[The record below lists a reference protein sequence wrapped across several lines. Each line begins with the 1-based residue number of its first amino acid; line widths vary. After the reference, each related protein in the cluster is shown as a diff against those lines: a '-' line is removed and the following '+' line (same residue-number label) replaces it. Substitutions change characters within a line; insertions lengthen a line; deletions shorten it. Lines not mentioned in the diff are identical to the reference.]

1 MEQDSATGDP
11 VRFGDGQV
19 IHSEVDL
26 AGGGNGIPWGHARSY
41 GNLMSRND
49 RGVNGN
55 SWLVPD
61 LDYVTPAGSSR
72 TLRCVVFT
80 PKRSFWFAPA
90 PGGGHAPMFGSHVA
104 LSIAGTGDVTFFD
117 EESGMTR
124 RYASLYHP
132 VLAARGALLSI
143 TTAGGLT
150 MTITRDS
157 AWRITRA
164 QTSGDVPTAYDYTYT
179 SGNRLG
185 SVVQSV
191 GGSPIRRADYTY
203 HAGTTPWG
211 LAGDLSTA
219 TVSEWQDGAWVVLRR
234 SAYRYYVNY
243 TDGGF
248 PHGLRTVLSAAGWD
262 RMVAAGLDPLT
273 APLSDVEAYARSVFT
288 YDSQRRVTSE
298 KVRGGRG
305 TYTMAYQASGFA
317 PGPNSWAMRTTVT
330 NPDGS
335 VDTVYTN
342 HAKQVLLRVTSAGAA
357 PDAANSKRAT
367 TFDDQFHVLLSATP
381 AAVASVSE
389 STPQPFVLAAD
400 QGLVTERT
408 WYGPGDGEKAGHPK
422 AEYVRRGISPTN
434 GTRTLVRERDYIV
447 RTTATGTMTFVSSAT
462 EYPVPGSG
470 GLTTTTNYD
479 FFSGALQPSMVTVT
493 RPAVPL
499 SQNGTGAAPVTRQAF
514 DVQGRSTWSM
524 DPLGVIA
531 LSEYDPVTGAL
542 VRQIADV
549 NTAIVSGAPA
559 GWSTLP
565 GNGRNLVT
573 DIAND
578 LLGRPVLQLMPLSAA
593 LVDGGERLVRRAR
606 LTERLAAVRETR
618 VWDGYAEGEGAALV
632 FTPLA
637 PVSATTADAA
647 GSQLRVITARLPE
660 TGTSYGPGPIPQD
673 RWLKR
678 LDNCIDRHD
687 QLVWT
692 RTYHRVPA
700 SGDGL
705 NGPDFSQQDFGYDA
719 AGRRIWSRSGGGTI
733 QRRTFDYRGL
743 VVQEQVGTGLSDGT
757 SANLVA
763 TVVYAHNANGLVT
776 SETRPV
782 GAAHDD
788 RLTVFSYDW
797 RDRLVSTTAADGTL
811 RSVSYDNLDRPVRN
825 ETYQSLGGALLYR
838 SDAAYD
844 NLGRTYRT
852 TLWSVS
858 GGVASDPVT
867 ADTWFDALGRQIKV
881 RALGEKSWNRT
892 QYDSLGRV
900 VANYLG
906 YPADGVLTGAAGS
919 VLNDVVAEQ
928 LLQVYRDD
936 GAIRRSTFFQRL
948 PDSIGNGPLGWPSG
962 TAPAARASVTG
973 IWSDALGRQV
983 AVAAYGTNGGEDLVL
998 PSDIPARSDTVL
1010 VTSFTRDVAGD
1021 VVASIDP
1028 SGVVTRAE
1036 LDALSRP
1043 VRKIEAWTG
1052 AAPSGGSDRT
1062 VEMAYNLDG
1071 NMTLHVLKNAVTGDQ
1086 VYRWVYGTTLE
1097 DSGVASS
1104 LLLREHVTPDSPQA
1118 LDPTAPPLP
1127 GNVLFA
1133 YNIQG
1138 QVVSRTDQAGTRHE
1152 YDYDDVGRLIGDN
1165 AQTLGPGV
1173 DGAIRKIR
1181 TLYDALGRVV
1191 AVTSDNQYGSVANQS
1206 AFTFDGYGRMLADI
1220 QQSGGVCTP
1229 SSPRV
1234 LYAYAAGSTG
1244 TLRRTSTTLPSGTVV
1259 GYAYGAVG
1267 SADDMLGR
1275 VTSVTLP
1282 ADSATAVTYTYMGAS
1297 TVISRSM
1304 PQPGL
1309 TMSMSGF
1316 PGDAGDTVGGI
1327 DRFGRVES
1335 MPWKVG
1341 SASVD
1346 VFQYGYT
1353 PSSFRRFRRN
1363 AAGPSGQDEA
1373 YGHDLLQQVTSRGK
1387 GTLNVGA
1394 TGIAGIPAEE
1404 ESFTY
1409 DPAGNWLRY
1418 LREESGA
1425 VEVDQARSHDPAN
1438 TLIRIDGLSAKVA
1451 HDAVGNM
1458 TKFPLSYSPSA
1469 IPSTARWDAWNR
1481 LVRNIVG
1488 GDMVQIHEYDGMFR
1502 RLKTSG
1508 TLFFWSD
1515 AWQVLEERATTAPTV
1530 PKIEYIRGVLGVGEL
1545 VVEVTQS

>member
-19 IHSEVDL
+19 ILSEVDL
-26 AGGGNGIPWGHARSY
+26 SGGGNGIPWGHARSY

-61 LDYVTPAGSSR
+61 LDYVTPAGSGR
-72 TLRCVVFT
+72 ALRCVVFT
-80 PKRSFWFAPA
+80 PKRSFWFAPS

-104 LSIAGTGDVTFFD
+104 LSVTGTGEVAFFD

-132 VLAARGALLSI
+132 VAAARGALLSI
-143 TTAGGLT
+143 TTAGGAT

-179 SGNRLG
+179 SGGRLA
-185 SVVQSV
+185 SVVQSI
-191 GGSPIRRADYTY
+191 GGVPVRRADYTY
-203 HAGTTPWG
+203 HQGDTAWG

-219 TVSEWQDGAWVVLRR
+219 TVSEWQDGAWVLLRR
-234 SAYRYYVNY
+234 SAYRYYVNFAG
-243 TDGGF
+243 GGF

-273 APLSDVEAYARSVFT
+273 AALSDVEAYARSVFT

-305 TYTMAYQASGFA
+305 TYLIAYQPSGFA

-357 PDAANSKRAT
+357 PGAASSMRAT
-367 TFDDQFHVLLSATP
+367 TLDDQFHVLLSATP
-381 AAVASVSE
+381 TAVASVSE

-408 WYGPGDGEKAGHPK
+408 WYGPADGEKAGHPK
-422 AEYVRRGISPTN
+422 AEYVRRGISSTN
-434 GTRTLVRERDYIV
+434 GTRTLVRERDYLV
-447 RTTATGTMTFVSSAT
+447 RTTAAGTMTFVSSAT
-462 EYPVPGSG
+462 EYPVAGSG
-470 GLTTTTNYD
+470 GLTTTTSYA

-493 RPAVPL
+493 KPSVPS
-499 SQNGTGAAPVTRQAF
+499 SQNGDGAAPVTRQAF
-514 DVQGRSTWSM
+514 DIQGRSTWSM
-524 DPLGVIA
+524 DALGVIG

-542 VRQIADV
+542 VRQVADV
-549 NTAIVSGAPA
+549 DTAVVPGAPA

-565 GNGRNLVT
+565 SNGRNLVT

-593 LVDGGERLVRRAR
+593 LVDGEKRLVRRAR
-606 LTERLAAVRETR
+606 LTERLAAAKETR

-637 PVSATTADAA
+637 PVSATTFDAA
-647 GSQLRVITARLPE
+647 GAQLRVVTARLPE
-660 TGTSYGPGPIPQD
+660 AGTSYGPGPIPQD
-673 RWLKR
+673 RWLR
-678 LDNCIDRHD
+678 CVDNSVDRHD

-692 RTYHRVPA
+692 RTYHRVPQ

-733 QRRTFDYRGL
+733 QRRSLDYRGL
-743 VVQEQVGTGLSDGT
+743 VVQEQVGTGLPDGT
-757 SANLVA
+757 SANLVV
-763 TVVYAHNANGLVT
+763 TVAYAHDANGLVT

-782 GAAHDD
+782 DTSQAD
-788 RLTVFSYDW
+788 RVTAFSYDW
-797 RDRLVSTTAADGTL
+797 RDRRVSTTSGDG
-811 RSVSYDNLDRPVRN
+811 SVSSVAYDNLDRPIRTERHQN
-825 ETYQSLGGALLYR
+825 LGGTLLYR

-858 GGVASDPVT
+858 GGAASDPVS
-867 ADTWFDALGRQIKV
+867 ADTWFDALGRQVKA
-881 RALGEKSWNRT
+881 RALGEKSWSRT

-906 YPADGVLTGAAGS
+906 YPADGNLTGAPGS
-919 VLNDVVAEQ
+919 VLGDVVAEQ
-928 LLQVYRDD
+928 TLQVYRDD
-936 GAIRRSTFFQRL
+936 GALRRSTSFQRL
-948 PDSIGNGPLGWPSG
+948 PASMGNGPLGWPSG
-962 TAPAARASVTG
+962 TGPAARASITG
-973 IWSDALGRQV
+973 AWSDALGRQV
-983 AVAAYGTNGGEDLVL
+983 AVASYGTNGGEDLIL
-998 PSDIPARSDTVL
+998 PSDVPARSDTVL
-1010 VTSFTRDVAGD
+1010 VTSFTRDAAGD

-1028 SGVVTRAE
+1028 SGVVTRVE

-1043 VRKIEAWTG
+1043 VRRIEAWTG
-1052 AAPSGGSDRT
+1052 GAPSGGSDRT

-1118 LDPTAPPLP
+1118 LDPAAPPLP
-1127 GNVLFA
+1127 GNELYA

-1138 QVVSRTDQAGTRHE
+1138 QVVSRTDQAGTVHA
-1152 YDYDDVGRLIGDN
+1152 YDYDDIGRLIGDK
-1165 AQTLGPGV
+1165 ALTRGPGV
-1173 DGAIRKIR
+1173 DGAIRSIR

-1191 AVTSDNQYGSVANQS
+1191 AVTSDNQYGAVANQS
-1206 AFTFDGYGRMLADI
+1206 AFTFDGYGRVLADI
-1220 QQSGGVCTP
+1220 QQSGGICTP

-1244 TLRRTSTTLPSGTVV
+1244 TLRRTSMTLPSGMVV
-1259 GYAYGAVG
+1259 SYAYGAAG

-1275 VTSVTLP
+1275 VSSVMLP
-1282 ADSATAVTYTYMGAS
+1282 ADSATTVAYAYLGAS

-1309 TMSMSGF
+1309 VMNMSGF

-1341 SASVD
+1341 SSSVD

-1394 TGIAGIPAEE
+1394 TGIAGIPSEE
-1404 ESFTY
+1404 ENFTY

-1418 LREESGA
+1418 LRDESGA
-1425 VEVDQARSHDPAN
+1425 VAVDQARSHDPAN
-1438 TLIRIDGLSAKVA
+1438 TLIRIDGLVAKVA

-1469 IPSTARWDAWNR
+1469 TPSTAKWDAWNR

-1502 RLKTSG
+1502 RLRTSS

-1515 AWQVLEERATTAPTV
+1515 AWQVLERKPASSTGPRFV
-1530 PKIEYIRGVLGVGEL
+1530 YIRGVVGYGEL
-1545 VVEVTQS
+1545 IKLRKIT